1 VTAFAQELADTA
13 HHVPRRICARDD
25 VICAGPF
32 WLDRLEHRSSH
43 STRR

>member
-1 VTAFAQELADTA
+1 LADTA
-13 HHVPRRICARDD
+13 PPVPRRIFARDD

-32 WLDRLEHRSSH
+32 WLDRLEHRPST